1 SPDITKFAC
10 GYCGKEQVVHRAGG
24 IVALKMIGDAVAKV
38 QEGTDKTAAELALQ
52 RLERELNDCY
62 TKRSTCEA
70 DRKRIKIGAGQ
81 SVQRGGVLLAFL
93 VAVICLVL
101 GSSFLVGIMI
111 YLVAFLI
118 LWIYLGNQQKSQE
131 AEVVEK
137 LKSID
142 EQIVGLKEKIADKR
156 QIVDS

>member
-1 SPDITKFAC
+1 
-10 GYCGKEQVVHRAGG
+10 
-24 IVALKMIGDAVAKV
+24 M
-38 QEGTDKTAAELALQ
+38 
-52 RLERELNDCY
+52 
-62 TKRSTCEA
+62 
-70 DRKRIKIGAGQ
+70 
-81 SVQRGGVLLAFL
+81 
-93 VAVICLVL
+93 ICLVL

>member
-1 SPDITKFAC
+1 
-10 GYCGKEQVVHRAGG
+10 
-24 IVALKMIGDAVAKV
+24 
-38 QEGTDKTAAELALQ
+38 
-52 RLERELNDCY
+52 
-62 TKRSTCEA
+62 
-70 DRKRIKIGAGQ
+70 
-81 SVQRGGVLLAFL
+81 
-93 VAVICLVL
+93 
-101 GSSFLVGIMI
+101 MI